1 MTWPTMHSM
10 YDNTHSR
17 GYAGDE
23 KRVAIEPYEVRYWCA
38 KFGCTEAQ
46 LRAAVR
52 AVGPIAAAAGFAI
65 RVPLSSTS
73 SSLSRN

>member
-1 MTWPTMHSM
+1 MH
-10 YDNTHSR
+10 DNHHHGS
-17 GYAGDE
+17 AGVD
-23 KRVAIEPYEVRYWCA
+23 KIDAIEPHEVRYWCA

-65 RVPLSSTS
+65 RAPLSPSPA